1 MLENACMKDE
11 PLPQPLSQNQQKER
25 MGSISSISGPTVI
38 SPGGRISPPS
48 TVSGVINEVH
58 DES

>member
-11 PLPQPLSQNQQKER
+11 PMPQPLPQNQQKER
-25 MGSISSISGPTVI
+25 MASISSISGPTVN

-48 TVSGVINEVH
+48 IMSGVINEVR